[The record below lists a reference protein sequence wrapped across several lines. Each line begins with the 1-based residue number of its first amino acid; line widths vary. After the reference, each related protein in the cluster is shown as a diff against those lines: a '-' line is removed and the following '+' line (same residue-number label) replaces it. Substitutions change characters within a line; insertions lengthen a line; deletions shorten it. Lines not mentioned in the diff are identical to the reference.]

1 MEAIFNTPDFL
12 LLIMFLTVAVGFW
25 LQRYKMFK
33 SLGPALTVIVIGIV
47 LSNLKIVP
55 VNHDV
60 YGVISGYCVPLSICI
75 CLLSLDLKEMRKL
88 SKEPIIALCSA
99 VFSVCLMAFL
109 FGLVFATKI
118 DEGWKVA
125 GMFVK
130 EMRKLSK
137 EPIIALCSAVFS
149 VCLMAFLFGL
159 VFATKIDEGWKVAGM
174 FVGTYT
180 GGSSNLTAIAVGL
193 DAARET
199 IAAANAAD
207 YVIGIPTLIFMFA
220 SPAILKHSKF
230 FNKIWPYHHTEEELL
245 GDGDHTELMAAKEWS
260 IQDIAWMLAIGF
272 TIVAIATQLAG
283 ILFGEGFRSAGRI
296 ILITTMSI
304 IVAQL
309 PQVKKLRGNFDLGL
323 YVALLFLTTIG
334 FAVDLKQFFGS
345 TLHITIF
352 CFCVVIGCTILHLLI
367 TRLFK
372 VKYEYVI
379 LSIVGA
385 ISDGPTAALVA
396 SGAQWKGLI
405 NIGLLMGVLAGA
417 CGNYAG
423 ISVAY
428 LIKGVLGL

>member
-88 SKEPIIALCSA
+88 
-99 VFSVCLMAFL
+99 F
-109 FGLVFATKI
+109 
-118 DEGWKVA
+118 
-125 GMFVK
+125 
-130 EMRKLSK
+130 K

>member
-1 MEAIFNTPDFL
+1 MEAIFNTTDFL

-25 LQRYKMFK
+25 LQKFKMFK
-33 SLGPALTVIVIGIV
+33 SLGPALTVIIIGIV

-55 VNHDV
+55 VNHEI
-60 YGVISGYCVPLSICI
+60 YGVLSGYCIPLSICI
-75 CLLSLDLKEMRKL
+75 CLLSLDLREMKKL

-99 VFSVCLMAFL
+99 IFSVCLMAFV
-109 FGLVFATKI
+109 FGLVFA
-118 DEGWKVA
+118 
-125 GMFVK
+125 
-130 EMRKLSK
+130 S
-137 EPIIALCSAVFS
+137 
-149 VCLMAFLFGL
+149 
-159 VFATKIDEGWKVAGM
+159 KIDEGWKVAGM

-220 SPAILKHSKF
+220 APAILKHSKF
-230 FNKIWPYHHTEEELL
+230 FNKIWPYHHTEDELL
-245 GDGDHTELMAAKEWS
+245 GDGDHTELMASKEWS
-260 IQDIAWMLAIGF
+260 IKDIAWMLAIGF
-272 TIVAIATQLAG
+272 TVVAIATQLAG
-283 ILFGEGFRSAGRI
+283 MIFGESFRSAGRI

-304 IVAQL
+304 IVAQF

-352 CFCVVIGCTILHLLI
+352 CFCVVVGCTILHLII

-372 VKYEYVI
+372 IRYEYVV

-385 ISDGPTAALVA
+385 IADGPTAALVA

-428 LIKGVLGL
+428 LIKGMLGM

>member
-75 CLLSLDLKEMRKL
+75 CLLSLDL
-88 SKEPIIALCSA
+88 
-99 VFSVCLMAFL
+99 
-109 FGLVFATKI
+109 
-118 DEGWKVA
+118 
-125 GMFVK
+125 K